1 MAHHYDDEVIFQYV
15 EGTSE
20 IGHEI
25 EAHATSCG
33 ECAGEIGEH
42 REMIEALRFADV
54 WESQPEPAVESPRP
68 SRLADMLSLNT
79 RLAREEA
86 DAATVCNDV
95 LSGPSAWWSTRLRKA
110 LVPRNAGLVRQ
121 LLGRVRPLIER
132 TPADA
137 LQVTTMATEIANDL
151 SVADYPS
158 DFVVT
163 LRAQALR
170 DHAYA
175 LSTVGRYPQALV
187 AADKAEALLRQTPI
201 PDYELARLQL
211 VRSLIYPNLDRVE
224 DAIRASGNAAEI
236 FLRFGDRKR
245 AADARIAQG
254 ANLYQ
259 SHKIRE
265 ALEAWTAVERDASLS
280 GDFARVCLMQ
290 NIGLC
295 HRDLG
300 NLEQAVQYLSRAA
313 EEFDMLGVETNR
325 AKSRWALATTFL
337 AAGRH
342 NDAIPALR
350 NSWRE
355 LESLGL
361 DADGALA
368 ALELAEALLMTGQP
382 DGVPAIC
389 RALLDRFTRNGMTSR
404 AITAL
409 AFLRE
414 TVAIGQ
420 ATPAHVR
427 HVHEFL
433 RELPAELPRLFAPP
447 PPGLED

>member
-20 IGHEI
+20 IGQEI
-25 EAHATSCG
+25 EAHAASCG

-42 REMIEALRFADV
+42 REMIEAFRFAEV
-54 WESQPEPAVESPRP
+54 WEGSPEPVAEVPRP
-68 SRLADMLSLNT
+68 SRLAEAVSLNA
-79 RLAREEA
+79 RLAREET
-86 DAATVCNDV
+86 AAEAACDEV

-110 LVPRNAGLVRQ
+110 GAARTAGLVRQ

-175 LSTVGRYPQALV
+175 LSTVGRYPQALGAV
-187 AADKAEALLRQTPI
+187 DRAEALLRQTPI
-201 PDYELARLQL
+201 PDYELARLYL
-211 VRSLIYPNLDRVE
+211 VRSLIYPHLDRVDE
-224 DAIRASGNAAEI
+224 AIVSAGQAAEI
-236 FLRFGDRKR
+236 FVRFGDRKR
-245 AADARIAQG
+245 AAEARIFQG
-254 ANLYQ
+254 TNLYQ

-265 ALEAWTAVERDASLS
+265 ALEVWQSVERDSSLS
-280 GDFARVCLMQ
+280 DFARVCLVQ

-300 NLEQAVQYLSRAA
+300 QLDAAVQYLSRAA

-337 AAGRH
+337 SAGRH
-342 NDAIPALR
+342 QDAIPALR
-350 NSWRE
+350 SSWRE

-368 ALELAEALLMTGQP
+368 ALELAEALLITGQP

-433 RELPAELPRLFAPP
+433 RELPAELPRLFAPSP
-447 PPGLED
+447 VGLED